1 MFKMG
6 QKVKLTDPAYGP
18 PGADTDD
25 TYTVVNITHDGLV
38 LMHPR
43 YGHWGVPVYAVRPL
57 MKKKPAPPKIMSKV
71 LAPITLK
78 GEIDWMNKIQKNFRS
93 SGYRHNPSFFNE
105 TMEQPV
111 DPRGQPMR
119 TTGAFAIRNPF
130 EDQATPNDD
139 GLREEL
145 ARQQL
150 LIEHERRVMEQQRI
164 GQQRQVNV
172 VTATEALNQLN
183 RIPNGLAEDMGNQQ
197 AGNQQWT
204 QNVTFQNGGVQ
215 IFQNPIPT
223 PLMWTDEAMPTH
235 ADDDTDDN
243 R

>member
-18 PGADTDD
+18 PGADIDD
-25 TYTVVNITHDGLV
+25 TYTVANITHDGLI

-57 MKKKPAPPKIMSKV
+57 MKKKPAPPKIMSKA
-71 LAPITLK
+71 LAPVTLK

-93 SGYRHNPSFFNE
+93 SGYRHGGDTGFFA
-105 TMEQPV
+105 TAMAQPV

-130 EDQATPNDD
+130 EEQTIDNDD
-139 GLREEL
+139 GMRQEL
-145 ARQQL
+145 ARRVEQ
-150 LIEHERRVMEQQRI
+150 ERRVMEQQHMV
-164 GQQRQVNV
+164 QQRQANV

-183 RIPNGLAEDMGNQQ
+183 RIPNGLAEDTGNQQ
-197 AGNQQWT
+197 AGNAQWT
-204 QNVTFQNGGVQ
+204 ENITFQNGIVQ
-215 IFQNPIPT
+215 TFQNPIPT
-223 PLMWTDEAMPTH
+223 PLMWIDEAMPTH